1 MKNYVPVLK
10 KTRLFAGV
18 AEDDLA
24 AMLSCLKAGTGSCK
38 KGNYVYR
45 QGERVDRLSILVA
58 GKLQIQK
65 DDSWGNRTIVGTVGV
80 GDMFGEEYVA
90 PQSSVLLNDVMALE
104 DSVIVT
110 LDAMRVLTVCSSLC
124 RFHTRV
130 IQNLVFSISEKKRR
144 LMHKLDHVSRRST
157 REKLISY
164 LSEEAQLQG
173 STKIVIPFN
182 RQQLAD
188 FLSVDRSAMCKELAR
203 MRDEGMLNFEKNSFE
218 LL

>member
-45 QGERVDRLSILVA
+45 QGERVENLSILVA

-130 IQNLVFSISEKKRR
+130 IQNLVFSISEKNRR

>member
-130 IQNLVFSISEKKRR
+130 IQNLVFSISEKNRR

-173 STKIVIPFN
+173 STKIAIPFN

-188 FLSVDRSAMCKELAR
+188 ILSVDRSAMCKELAR

>member
-130 IQNLVFSISEKKRR
+130 IQNLVFSISEKNRR
-144 LMHKLDHVSRRST
+144 LPRLKALHQGKAHFLPVRRGTAAGQHKDCHSLQSPATGGFPVCGQERHVQGT
-157 REKLISY
+157 RKNEGRGHAELRK
-164 LSEEAQLQG
+164 EQL
-173 STKIVIPFN
+173 
-182 RQQLAD
+182 
-188 FLSVDRSAMCKELAR
+188 
-203 MRDEGMLNFEKNSFE
+203 
-218 LL
+218 

>member
-1 MKNYVPVLK
+1 MKKYVPVLK

-18 AEDDLA
+18 AEEDLA
-24 AMLSCLKAGTGSCK
+24 AMLSCLKATTGSCR

-45 QGERVDRLSILVA
+45 QGERVERLSILVA

-65 DDSWGNRTIVGTVGV
+65 DDRWGNRTIVSTVEV

-90 PQSSVLLNDVMALE
+90 PQSTVLLNDVIALE
-104 DSVIVT
+104 DSVIVF
-110 LDAMRVLTVCSSLC
+110 LEARRVLTVCSSLC
-124 RFHTRV
+124 RFHSRV
-130 IQNLVFSISEKKRR
+130 IQNLFYAISERNRR
-144 LMHKLDHVSRRST
+144 LMLKLDHVSRRTT

-164 LSEEAQLQG
+164 LSDEAQLQG
-173 STKIVIPFN
+173 STKIVLAFN

-188 FLSVDRSAMCKELAR
+188 YLSVDRSAMCKELAR
-203 MRDEGMLNFEKNSFE
+203 MRDEGMLRFEKNTFE

>member
-24 AMLSCLKAGTGSCK
+24 AMLSCLKAGPGSCK

-130 IQNLVFSISEKKRR
+130 IQNLVFSISEKNRR

>member
-130 IQNLVFSISEKKRR
+130 IQNLVFSISEKNRR

-173 STKIVIPFN
+173 STKIVISFN

>member
-24 AMLSCLKAGTGSCK
+24 AMLSCLKAGTASCK

-45 QGERVDRLSILVA
+45 QGERVENLSILVA

-104 DSVIVT
+104 DSLIVT
-110 LDAMRVLTVCSSLC
+110 LDARRVLTVCSSLC

-130 IQNLVFSISEKKRR
+130 IQNLVFSISEKNRR

>member
-124 RFHTRV
+124 RFHTQV
-130 IQNLVFSISEKKRR
+130 IQNLVFSISEKNRR

>member
-130 IQNLVFSISEKKRR
+130 IQNLVFSIPEKNRR

>member
-130 IQNLVFSISEKKRR
+130 IQNLVFSISEKNRR

-173 STKIVIPFN
+173 STKIVISFN

-188 FLSVDRSAMCKELAR
+188 YLSVDRSAMCKELAR
-203 MRDEGMLNFEKNSFE
+203 MRDEGMLRFEKNSFE
-218 LL
+218 IL

>member
-1 MKNYVPVLK
+1 MKKYIPVLK
-10 KTRLFAGV
+10 RTRLFSGV
-18 AEDDLA
+18 AEEDLA

-45 QGERVDRLSILVA
+45 QGERVERLSILVA

-65 DDSWGNRTIVGTVGV
+65 DDSWGNRSIVGSISV
-80 GDMFGEEYVA
+80 GDMFGEEYAA

-110 LDAMRVLTVCSSLC
+110 LDARRVLTVCSSLC

-130 IQNLVFSISEKKRR
+130 IQNLVFSISEKNRR
-144 LMHKLDHVSRRST
+144 LMHKLDHVSRRTT

>member
-90 PQSSVLLNDVMALE
+90 PKSSVLLNDVMAIE

-130 IQNLVFSISEKKRR
+130 IQNLVFSISEKNRR

>member
-1 MKNYVPVLK
+1 
-10 KTRLFAGV
+10 
-18 AEDDLA
+18 
-24 AMLSCLKAGTGSCK
+24 
-38 KGNYVYR
+38 
-45 QGERVDRLSILVA
+45 
-58 GKLQIQK
+58 
-65 DDSWGNRTIVGTVGV
+65 
-80 GDMFGEEYVA
+80 
-90 PQSSVLLNDVMALE
+90 MALE

-130 IQNLVFSISEKKRR
+130 IQNLVFSISEKNRR

>member
-1 MKNYVPVLK
+1 MKKYVPVLK

-18 AEDDLA
+18 AEEDLA
-24 AMLSCLKAGTGSCK
+24 AMLSCLKATTGSCR

-45 QGERVDRLSILVA
+45 QGERVERLSILVA

-65 DDSWGNRTIVGTVGV
+65 DDRWGNRTIVSTVEV

-90 PQSSVLLNDVMALE
+90 PQSTVLLNDVIALE
-104 DSVIVT
+104 DSVIVF
-110 LDAMRVLTVCSSLC
+110 LEARRVLTVCSSLC
-124 RFHTRV
+124 RFHSRV
-130 IQNLVFSISEKKRR
+130 IQNLFYAISERNRR
-144 LMHKLDHVSRRST
+144 LMLKLDHVSRRTT

-173 STKIVIPFN
+173 STKIVLAFN

-188 FLSVDRSAMCKELAR
+188 YLSVDRSAMCKELAR
-203 MRDEGMLNFEKNSFE
+203 MRDEGMLRFEKNTFE